1 MVGDGTW
8 LSTGEVVDRYRV
20 AGYADSE
27 STIRRELDDAIARG
41 EIEVYRTRGQYRRV
55 RASDVRAFIA
65 VKHLPRGPERD
76 HRLGRLRRAEPEEGS
91 VPPQTPPGQ

>member
-8 LSTGEVVDRYRV
+8 LSTGEVVQLYRA

-41 EIEVYRTRGQYRRV
+41 EVEVYRTRGQYRRV
-55 RASDVRAFIA
+55 RASDARALVG
-65 VKHLPRGPERD
+65 VKHLPAGSDRD
-76 HRLGRLRRAEPEEGS
+76 AALAKLRRD
-91 VPPQTPPGQ
+91 PPPSG